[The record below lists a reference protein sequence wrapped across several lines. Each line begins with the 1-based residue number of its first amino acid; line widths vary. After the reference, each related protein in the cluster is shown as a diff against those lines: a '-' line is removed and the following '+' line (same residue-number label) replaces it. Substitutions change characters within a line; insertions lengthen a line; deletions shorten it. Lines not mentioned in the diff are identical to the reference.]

1 MQALCLVKTRA
12 KAPTLRNIFKFAV
25 QLEIN
30 DTWKTVLCIKS
41 VLIRSYSGPHFPA
54 FRPE

>member
-41 VLIRSYSGPHFPA
+41 GRIRSYSGPHFPA